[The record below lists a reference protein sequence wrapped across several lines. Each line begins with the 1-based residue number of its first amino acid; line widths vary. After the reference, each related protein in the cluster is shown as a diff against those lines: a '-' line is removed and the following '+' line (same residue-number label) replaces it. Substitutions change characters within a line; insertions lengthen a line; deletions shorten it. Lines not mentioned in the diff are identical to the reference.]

1 VIPDPPKNS
10 IPAASPSRS
19 EGDRAR
25 SAPGQWLAGAVV
37 GLALSALVVPAVAKP
52 NLRLVWNVSASVPLG
67 LYRIEPGHSPKI
79 GELAAVRPEPALSQ
93 LMANRRYVEQGA
105 LLVKPVAA
113 VTGARVCRQQQ
124 RITINGQQRAS
135 ALDHD
140 RFGRELPRWRGCRNL
155 GAGQYF
161 LLAPN
166 VPASFD
172 SRYFGPIAAANVIG
186 RATPLWIWP

>member
-1 VIPDPPKNS
+1 MIPDPPKNS

-105 LLVKPVAA
+105 LLGKPVAA